1 MPQIFDI
8 DNDRF
13 VWFTNKLEKLPR
25 SALPKAVKET
35 LNGLAKDLKKTEM
48 PIQAEKEFVNRE
60 KNFFKA
66 NSSINFASGF
76 DIERMRAETGFFG
89 KSQAVE
95 DLNQQ
100 EHGGKIDGRSFIAT
114 DVARTSRSKSKKVS
128 KKNQLRSIKNVV
140 RTSSTNPLPKAVA
153 VAGIGNHVLHK
164 GMLFRIE
171 NIQGKKFKLLA
182 VYSYKKG
189 RSVSVKATHFMEKAT
204 QKTAKKAPEI
214 YKKEAEVQFSRYFS
228 R

>member
-1 MPQIFDI
+1 MPQIFNI
-8 DNDRF
+8 NNDRF
-13 VWFTNKLEKLPR
+13 VWLTNKLEKMHK

-35 LNGLAKDLKKTEM
+35 LNGLAKDLKRTEM
-48 PIQAEKEFVNRE
+48 PKQAEKEFVNRE

-66 NSSINFASGF
+66 NSSVNFAQGY
-76 DIERMRAETGFFG
+76 DIERMQAETGFFG

-100 EHGGKIDGRSFIAT
+100 EYGGKIDGRSFIAT
-114 DVARTSRSKSKKVS
+114 DVARTSKSKSKKVAR
-128 KKNQLRSIKNVV
+128 KNQLRAIKNVV
-140 RTSSTNPLPKAVA
+140 RTTSNNPLPKAVN

-164 GMLFRIE
+164 GMLFRVD
-171 NIQGKKFKLLA
+171 NIQGKKFKLTA

-189 RSVSVKATHFMEKAT
+189 RSVSVKATHFMRKAT

-214 YKKEAEVQFSRYFS
+214 YKKEAEIQFSRYFS